1 MATKK
6 TPALMKLAAD
16 VKTENAEVANWQARE
31 DLACLTRAK
40 EVEADRKRMMAVK
53 KIAASQMK
61 NLQKITGK

>member
-6 TPALMKLAAD
+6 VPSLLKLAAD
-16 VKTENAEVANWQARE
+16 VKTENTEVANWQARE
-31 DLACLTRAK
+31 DLACLTRAR
-40 EVEADRKRMMAVK
+40 EVEADKKRMMAVK